1 MPHVPDSSIQAWV
14 AKAENT
20 GLFTGEGFSENV
32 LQHSAVKS
40 LLYPLSV
47 QKNNQAVYALL
58 KMNGQNIMGIFGNK
72 HTGVGFEGTERN
84 ISPDL
89 YAFFCPLTHK
99 NAVLIRKT
107 LPFTAPSLIAGTKAT
122 IGLGDRLGIAGPGHI
137 RMVRGHSAAP
147 VLAQQSI
154 RETDLTQRTYE
165 DVLDSSTWAVFQ
177 EGYTGPWGADGDH
190 IKTEE
195 RVRKI
200 LKVGFTMITADVSDH
215 LKNEISVMTETEIL
229 NVYKGLDE
237 DYRKRI
243 EKKYLPVELELDT
256 GESIAFSNL
265 DLARIS
271 LTYKEAIEH
280 AERLYNAAVD
290 EKGEDAFDFELSVD
304 ESSAPTSPQAHLFI
318 ANEICEANIK
328 VSSVAP
334 RFVGEFQK
342 AIDYIGDL
350 DAFKRSFRTHA
361 ALARY
366 FGYKISVHSGSDKFS
381 VFPVIGELSR
391 GRFHIK
397 TSGTNWLE
405 AVKVIARKDPGLYRE
420 LHRKALLTFDRATK
434 YYHVTT
440 NIKKVP
446 DLSTLRDGQLH
457 ELFNNPDAR
466 QLIHITYGEILS
478 DPLFKERFFYS
489 IEKHIEEY
497 WKSLEAH
504 VGRHLDLLGV

>member
-1 MPHVPDSSIQAWV
+1 M
-14 AKAENT
+14 
-20 GLFTGEGFSENV
+20 
-32 LQHSAVKS
+32 
-40 LLYPLSV
+40 
-47 QKNNQAVYALL
+47 
-58 KMNGQNIMGIFGNK
+58 
-72 HTGVGFEGTERN
+72 
-84 ISPDL
+84 
-89 YAFFCPLTHK
+89 
-99 NAVLIRKT
+99 
-107 LPFTAPSLIAGTKAT
+107 
-122 IGLGDRLGIAGPGHI
+122 
-137 RMVRGHSAAP
+137 
-147 VLAQQSI
+147 
-154 RETDLTQRTYE
+154 
-165 DVLDSSTWAVFQ
+165 
-177 EGYTGPWGADGDH
+177 
-190 IKTEE
+190 
-195 RVRKI
+195 
-200 LKVGFTMITADVSDH
+200 
-215 LKNEISVMTETEIL
+215 
-229 NVYKGLDE
+229 
-237 DYRKRI
+237 
-243 EKKYLPVELELDT
+243 
-256 GESIAFSNL
+256 
-265 DLARIS
+265 
-271 LTYKEAIEH
+271 
-280 AERLYNAAVD
+280 D

-446 DLSTLRDGQLH
+446 DLSTLRDGQLP

-466 QLIHITYGEILS
+466 QLIHITYGEIL
-478 DPLFKERFFYS
+478 
-489 IEKHIEEY
+489 
-497 WKSLEAH
+497 
-504 VGRHLDLLGV
+504 